1 MKKSLLIISLLFVFV
16 FLFTACKE
24 DEIITNSTV
33 TTEETVDEVPES
45 QTSNDNEEK
54 TESKKAEEKTESN
67 TTESD
72 IKSNNKV
79 KKETPVTQSV
89 DLSDRNVIV
98 GKWKALTKTIDG
110 VSSAPEH
117 TYLIITDD
125 FKFYPSD
132 SLTSLSGNYTYEYNN
147 GKLIVSQGST
157 LYCEYTVSMKSED
170 DITLTYIS
178 DGKNI
183 VETYEK
189 TE

>member
-1 MKKSLLIISLLFVFV
+1 MKKSLLIIFLLFVFV
-16 FLFTACKE
+16 FLFTACNE

-33 TTEETVDEVPES
+33 TTEETVDGVTES
-45 QTSNDNEEK
+45 QTSDGNEEN
-54 TESKKAEEKTESN
+54 TESKKAEEKTESDTIKN
-67 TTESD
+67 GTESD
-72 IKSNNKV
+72 NKV
-79 KKETPVTQSV
+79 KGETVSTQSV

-98 GKWKALTKTIDG
+98 GKWKALTKTVDG

-132 SLTSLSGNYTYEYNN
+132 SLTALSGNLTYEYNN
-147 GKLIVSQGST
+147 GKLNVSQGNT
-157 LYCEYTVSMKSED
+157 PYFEYTVYMEAED